1 MTDTASAGQATL
13 SASTDHMPAGD
24 GDAPIS
30 GFGLNLKPDFPLPG
44 GRPVTDG
51 TGPTVALTR
60 VEPGA
65 LFPLTGDPRFL
76 RHLVTYEG
84 CPFATLEGG
93 FGDIL
98 FHFGWR
104 ALFHLAPDHG
114 RLRCA
119 FTTFPDRISE
129 RVLLDTVLWTTSLQL
144 GFELLHASAV
154 TTPDGVL
161 AFVADRGGGKS
172 TLAAEFLRRGA
183 RLFAD
188 DIVALEDTGGT
199 VIGHCGPAVM
209 NLPVAVDEGT
219 LGGAE
224 VLATFQDERWVQ
236 MPAVAQPPAR
246 LSAIVLLRRA
256 AGAQLQCRR
265 IPATTL
271 TLLPF
276 AITLPHMTARGR
288 RRFDRFG
295 QLAAATPVLELTA
308 DLTTPAAEL
317 ADAVQRQ
324 VATL

>member
-1 MTDTASAGQATL
+1 M
-13 SASTDHMPAGD
+13 
-24 GDAPIS
+24 S
-30 GFGLNLKPDFPLPG
+30 GFGLNLKPDFALPG
-44 GRPVTDG
+44 ARPVTDG

-65 LFPLTGDPRFL
+65 LFGLTGDARFL

-84 CPFATLEGG
+84 CPFATLEGAS
-93 FGDIL
+93 GDLL

-104 ALFHLAPDHG
+104 ALFHLQPDEG

-119 FTTFPDRISE
+119 FTTFPDPVSE

-154 TTPDGVL
+154 ATPDGVL
-161 AFVADRGGGKS
+161 AFVADQGGGKS

-183 RLFAD
+183 TLFAD
-188 DIVALEDTGGT
+188 DIVALEEFGGT

-209 NLPVAVDEGT
+209 NIPVSVD
-219 LGGAE
+219 AE
-224 VLATFQDERWVQ
+224 SVRAQVLATFEDERWVQ
-236 MPAVAQPPAR
+236 MSAVAQPPAP
-246 LSAIVLLRRA
+246 LSAIVLVRRA
-256 AGAQLQCRR
+256 GGASLQCRR

-295 QLAAATPVLELTA
+295 HLAATTPVLELTA
-308 DLTTPAAEL
+308 DLTTPPAEL

-324 VATL
+324 VETL